1 MKTGKVRIGNKEYVT
16 CFSVRVMLNLREK
29 YGDIEKG
36 LQGVAGVQ
44 NIEDAF
50 WIVYELMKAGAQYAK
65 LEGIE
70 NPPLPEYDTCLDLVG
85 VDDLPEITNSIVDT
99 VKNGSK
105 TVIKTEPSEET
116 KKNSKN
122 AKTTQE
128 Q

>member
-1 MKTGKVRIGNKEYVT
+1 
-16 CFSVRVMLNLREK
+16 MLNLREK

-36 LQGVAGVQ
+36 LQNVAGVQ

-85 VDDLPEITNSIVDT
+85 VDDLPEITNGIVNA
-99 VKNGSK
+99 VKSGSK

-122 AKTTQE
+122 AKATQDE
-128 Q
+128 